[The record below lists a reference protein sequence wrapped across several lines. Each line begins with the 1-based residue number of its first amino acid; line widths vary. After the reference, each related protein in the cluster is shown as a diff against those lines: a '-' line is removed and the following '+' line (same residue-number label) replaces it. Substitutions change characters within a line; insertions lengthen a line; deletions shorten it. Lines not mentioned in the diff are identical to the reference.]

1 METVLSIFFVCV
13 GFGALIN
20 AFSATLGNRVVFRVA
35 SAGCGIM
42 AMEVGV
48 LRYAAVHGLAWAT
61 PELRQAAFAWVVGL
75 SVVSLLIAWII
86 QVRIQRKAH
95 DKNS

>member
-1 METVLSIFFVCV
+1 MGTVLAIVFVCV

-20 AFSATLGNRVVFRVA
+20 AFSAALGERIAYRVA
-35 SAGCGIM
+35 SGGCGIM

-48 LRYAAVHGLAWAT
+48 LCYAAACGLTWAT

-75 SVVSLLIAWII
+75 FIVSLVIGWII
-86 QVRIQRKAH
+86 QLRIEKKAH
-95 DKNS
+95 DRDC